1 MCVHA
6 LHCIFTTL
14 RVALFIV
21 LIPTFLYIY
30 IYIYAYIVILI
41 YIFVS
46 FYTYIFCMIVHCSIC
61 ICRKF
66 FFFICRIM
74 NFYIYLFIYIYIS
87 IVYGTFFCSLII
99 GCCFVTFF
107 TRKAALNAQD
117 ALHNVKTLAGVSI
130 IASIFSLYIYICLSI
145 CPSIYSFILFLV
157 VFDPFRNLFT
167 LDFLSPNHSVLHILF
182 VHNTSFLFN
191 QDKSLYIY
199 IVCVLAYV
207 RISLFL
213 WVWVGVCERARLC
226 LSVEWDC
233 DFYFNWID
241 SGVFVLQVYH
251 WISSE
256 SKSLAKKTTT
266 TTLPNAIVTLLYE
279 RMYPRVRQIFFAKVH
294 VILGFLES
302 I

>member
-1 MCVHA
+1 
-6 LHCIFTTL
+6 
-14 RVALFIV
+14 
-21 LIPTFLYIY
+21 
-30 IYIYAYIVILI
+30 
-41 YIFVS
+41 
-46 FYTYIFCMIVHCSIC
+46 MIVHCSIC

-199 IVCVLAYV
+199 ILYVCLRTYVYPSFCEFELECANALVCVCP
-207 RISLFL
+207 SN
-213 WVWVGVCERARLC
+213 E
-226 LSVEWDC
+226 
-233 DFYFNWID
+233 
-241 SGVFVLQVYH
+241 
-251 WISSE
+251 
-256 SKSLAKKTTT
+256 
-266 TTLPNAIVTLLYE
+266 IVTFILIELTVEFLYCKCIIESALNQKAWPKKQQQQHYQMLL
-279 RMYPRVRQIFFAKVH
+279 
-294 VILGFLES
+294 
-302 I
+302 